1 MKIRIPGRNF
11 KNLEDRHEMAT
22 ILSKMIYL
30 TVGAKKEIRPIPG
43 DTTTWHLD
51 GAENWVV
58 IFYPDEEGVVDIV
71 YKHNADFEDRPE
83 DCLVKFIKHQ
93 LGATEVI
100 ESSEPHLPGAPVY
113 FTNASCCGSHENG
126 YGVGDFSLTLHR
138 PGQKYVW
145 VDLGHIYYSNPTP
158 SQLEDAQTS
167 PSFTAG
173 AHAHADIHRRLS
185 RKQAQL
191 IVNRIN
197 RMINAEFFEGIPADD
212 EIQL

>member
-1 MKIRIPGRNF
+1 MKIRIPSRNF
-11 KNLEDRHEMAT
+11 KKLEARRELVS
-22 ILSKMIYL
+22 ILSNIISL
-30 TVGAKKEIRPIPG
+30 AISVKKDIHHEPG
-43 DTTTWHLD
+43 DDTRWHLD
-51 GAENWVV
+51 EAKNWIV
-58 IFYPDEEGVVDIV
+58 IFYPDEEGVIDIV
-71 YKHNADFEDRPE
+71 YKHNDDFEDRPE

-93 LGATEVI
+93 LSATEVV
-100 ESSEPHLPGAPVY
+100 ETDEPHLPGAPVY

-191 IVNRIN
+191 IVSRIN